1 MFEKEISFIKSLF
14 NKENIALHEPCF
26 IGNEK
31 KYLLECID
39 SGFVSS
45 VGEFVTRF
53 EEALKEKTKARFVIA
68 TNTGTAALHIAL
80 LANGIDENCEVI
92 TQSISFVATANAIA
106 YTGAK
111 PVFLDID
118 ENTLSLSPKALEH
131 FLENQTYQKDNL
143 SYNKTTHK
151 PIKAC
156 VIMHTF
162 GLSAHIKA
170 IKELCEK
177 YHILLIEDAAE
188 ALGSTYENKALGTF
202 GKCGILSFNGNK
214 IITGGCGGAI
224 LSDDENLAKLARHLS
239 TTAKI
244 PHPYEYDHDRIAYNY
259 RLCNIN
265 AAILLAGLE
274 NLELFLENKR
284 ELAKIYKD
292 FFKNHDKCKFIDE
305 KSNEKSNF
313 WLNTLLFKDENL
325 RNIFLEECLK
335 NNIFVRPVWK
345 SLPSLKAFQNCQSN
359 ELINTKKLEKRL
371 INLPSSVRIE
381 IKRNDGCILYFCH
394 YSFIFL
400 DHIFIVKSF

>member
-39 SGFVSS
+39 NGFVSS

-265 AAILLAGLE
+265 AAILFAGLE

-313 WLNTLLFKDENL
+313 WLNTLLFKNENL

-359 ELINTKKLEKRL
+359 ELINTKNLEKRL
-371 INLPSSVRIE
+371 VNLPSSVRIANKKE
-381 IKRNDGCILYFCH
+381 
-394 YSFIFL
+394 
-400 DHIFIVKSF
+400 

>member
-170 IKELCEK
+170 LKELCEK

-244 PHPYEYDHDRIAYNY
+244 PHPYEYNHDRIAYNY

-345 SLPSLKAFQNCQSN
+345 SLPSLKAFQNCQSD

-371 INLPSSVRIE
+371 VNLPSSVRI
-381 IKRNDGCILYFCH
+381 K
-394 YSFIFL
+394 
-400 DHIFIVKSF
+400 

>member
-265 AAILLAGLE
+265 AAILFAGLE

-292 FFKNHDKCKFIDE
+292 FFKNHDKCEFIDE

-345 SLPSLKAFQNCQSN
+345 SLPSLKAFQDCQSD
-359 ELINTKKLEKRL
+359 ELINTKNLEKRL
-371 INLPSSVRIE
+371 VNLPSSVRIANKKE
-381 IKRNDGCILYFCH
+381 
-394 YSFIFL
+394 
-400 DHIFIVKSF
+400 

>member
-151 PIKAC
+151 LIKAC

-371 INLPSSVRIE
+371 INLPSSIRIANKKE
-381 IKRNDGCILYFCH
+381 
-394 YSFIFL
+394 
-400 DHIFIVKSF
+400 

>member
-244 PHPYEYDHDRIAYNY
+244 PHPYKYDHDRIAYNY

-265 AAILLAGLE
+265 AAILFAGLE

-313 WLNTLLFKDENL
+313 WLNTLLFKNENL

-371 INLPSSVRIE
+371 INLPSSVRIANKKE
-381 IKRNDGCILYFCH
+381 
-394 YSFIFL
+394 
-400 DHIFIVKSF
+400 

>member
-1 MFEKEISFIKSLF
+1 MFKKEISFIKSLF

-224 LSDDENLAKLARHLS
+224 LSDDENLAKLAKHLS

-325 RNIFLEECLK
+325 RNIFLEECLENK
-335 NNIFVRPVWK
+335 IFSRPIWK
-345 SLPSLKAFQNCQSN
+345 SLPSLKAFQNCQSD
-359 ELINTKKLEKRL
+359 ELINTKNLEKRL
-371 INLPSSVRIE
+371 INLPSSIR
-381 IKRNDGCILYFCH
+381 RN
-394 YSFIFL
+394 
-400 DHIFIVKSF
+400 

>member
-1 MFEKEISFIKSLF
+1 MFKKEISFIKSLF

-292 FFKNHDKCKFIDE
+292 FFKNHDKCKFINE

-371 INLPSSVRIE
+371 INLPSSVRIANKKE
-381 IKRNDGCILYFCH
+381 
-394 YSFIFL
+394 
-400 DHIFIVKSF
+400 

>member
-371 INLPSSVRIE
+371 INLPSSVRIANKKE
-381 IKRNDGCILYFCH
+381 
-394 YSFIFL
+394 
-400 DHIFIVKSF
+400 

>member
-53 EEALKEKTKARFVIA
+53 EEALKEKTKTRFVIA

-80 LANGIDENCEVI
+80 LANDIDENCEVI

-305 KSNEKSNF
+305 KSNERSNF
-313 WLNTLLFKDENL
+313 WLNTLLFKNENL

-371 INLPSSVRIE
+371 INLPSSVRIANKKE
-381 IKRNDGCILYFCH
+381 
-394 YSFIFL
+394 
-400 DHIFIVKSF
+400 

>member
-1 MFEKEISFIKSLF
+1 MFKKEISFIKSLF

-53 EEALKEKTKARFVIA
+53 EEALKEKTKTRFVIA

-151 PIKAC
+151 LIKAC

-188 ALGSTYENKALGTF
+188 ALGSTYENKTLGTF

-265 AAILLAGLE
+265 AAILLAGIE

-313 WLNTLLFKDENL
+313 WLNTLLFKNENL

-371 INLPSSVRIE
+371 INLPSSVRI
-381 IKRNDGCILYFCH
+381 K
-394 YSFIFL
+394 
-400 DHIFIVKSF
+400 K

>member
-53 EEALKEKTKARFVIA
+53 EEALKEKTKTRFVIA

-371 INLPSSVRIE
+371 INLPSSVR
-381 IKRNDGCILYFCH
+381 RN
-394 YSFIFL
+394 
-400 DHIFIVKSF
+400 

>member
-1 MFEKEISFIKSLF
+1 MFKKEISFIKSLF

-151 PIKAC
+151 LIKAC

-265 AAILLAGLE
+265 AAILFAGLE

-313 WLNTLLFKDENL
+313 WLNTLLFKNENL

-371 INLPSSVRIE
+371 INLPSSVRIAN
-381 IKRNDGCILYFCH
+381 KNLGL
-394 YSFIFL
+394 S
-400 DHIFIVKSF
+400 

>member
-1 MFEKEISFIKSLF
+1 MFKKEISFIKSLF

-131 FLENQTYQKDNL
+131 FLENQTYQKDNF

-151 PIKAC
+151 LIKAC

-313 WLNTLLFKDENL
+313 WLNTLLFKNENL

-371 INLPSSVRIE
+371 INLPSSIRIANKKE
-381 IKRNDGCILYFCH
+381 
-394 YSFIFL
+394 
-400 DHIFIVKSF
+400 

>member
-14 NKENIALHEPCF
+14 NQENIALHEPCF

-335 NNIFVRPVWK
+335 NNIFVRPIWK

-371 INLPSSVRIE
+371 INLPSSVRIANKKE
-381 IKRNDGCILYFCH
+381 
-394 YSFIFL
+394 
-400 DHIFIVKSF
+400 

>member
-1 MFEKEISFIKSLF
+1 MFKKEISFIKSLF

-224 LSDDENLAKLARHLS
+224 LSDDENLAKLVRHLS

-313 WLNTLLFKDENL
+313 WLNTLLFKNENL

-371 INLPSSVRIE
+371 INLPSSVRIADKKE
-381 IKRNDGCILYFCH
+381 
-394 YSFIFL
+394 
-400 DHIFIVKSF
+400 

>member
-151 PIKAC
+151 LIKAC

-325 RNIFLEECLK
+325 RNIFLEECLE

-359 ELINTKKLEKRL
+359 ELINTKNLEKRL
-371 INLPSSVRIE
+371 VNLPSSVRIANKKE
-381 IKRNDGCILYFCH
+381 
-394 YSFIFL
+394 
-400 DHIFIVKSF
+400 

>member
-244 PHPYEYDHDRIAYNY
+244 SHPYEYDHDRIAYNY

-292 FFKNHDKCKFIDE
+292 FFKNHDKCKFINE

-371 INLPSSVRIE
+371 INLPSSVRIANKKE
-381 IKRNDGCILYFCH
+381 
-394 YSFIFL
+394 
-400 DHIFIVKSF
+400 

>member
-1 MFEKEISFIKSLF
+1 MFKKEISFIKSLF
-14 NKENIALHEPCF
+14 NKENIPLHEPCF

-80 LANGIDENCEVI
+80 LTNGIDENCEVI

-131 FLENQTYQKDNL
+131 FLENQTYQKNGF

-162 GLSAHIKA
+162 GLSAHVKA

-244 PHPYEYDHDRIAYNY
+244 PHPYEYDHDRVAYNY
-259 RLCNIN
+259 RLCNVN

-292 FFKNHDKCKFIDE
+292 FFKNHDKCEFIDE

-345 SLPSLKAFQNCQSN
+345 SLPSLRAFQNCQRD

-371 INLPSSVRIE
+371 VNLPSSVRI
-381 IKRNDGCILYFCH
+381 KIL
-394 YSFIFL
+394 
-400 DHIFIVKSF
+400 

>member
-1 MFEKEISFIKSLF
+1 MFKKEISFIKSLF

-53 EEALKEKTKARFVIA
+53 EEALKEETKARFVIA

-265 AAILLAGLE
+265 AAILFAGLE

-313 WLNTLLFKDENL
+313 WLNTLLFKNENL

-371 INLPSSVRIE
+371 INLPSSVRIANKKE
-381 IKRNDGCILYFCH
+381 
-394 YSFIFL
+394 
-400 DHIFIVKSF
+400 

>member
-239 TTAKI
+239 ATAKI

-313 WLNTLLFKDENL
+313 WLNTLLFKNENL

-371 INLPSSVRIE
+371 INLPSSVRI
-381 IKRNDGCILYFCH
+381 K
-394 YSFIFL
+394 
-400 DHIFIVKSF
+400 K

>member
-1 MFEKEISFIKSLF
+1 MFKKEISFIKSLF

-345 SLPSLKAFQNCQSN
+345 SLPSLKAFQNCQSD
-359 ELINTKKLEKRL
+359 ELINTKNLEKRL
-371 INLPSSVRIE
+371 VNLPSSVR
-381 IKRNDGCILYFCH
+381 RN
-394 YSFIFL
+394 
-400 DHIFIVKSF
+400 

>member
-53 EEALKEKTKARFVIA
+53 EEALKEKTKTRFVIA

-335 NNIFVRPVWK
+335 NNIFVRPIWK

-359 ELINTKKLEKRL
+359 ELINTKNLEKRL
-371 INLPSSVRIE
+371 VNLPSSVRIANKKE
-381 IKRNDGCILYFCH
+381 
-394 YSFIFL
+394 
-400 DHIFIVKSF
+400 

>member
-1 MFEKEISFIKSLF
+1 MFKKEISFIKSLF

-188 ALGSTYENKALGTF
+188 ALGSTYENKTLGTF

-305 KSNEKSNF
+305 KSNERSNF

-359 ELINTKKLEKRL
+359 ELINTKNLEKRL
-371 INLPSSVRIE
+371 VNLPSSVRIANKKE
-381 IKRNDGCILYFCH
+381 
-394 YSFIFL
+394 
-400 DHIFIVKSF
+400 

>member
-39 SGFVSS
+39 NGFVSS

-265 AAILLAGLE
+265 AAILFAGLE

-305 KSNEKSNF
+305 KSNF
-313 WLNTLLFKDENL
+313 WLNTLLFKNENL

-371 INLPSSVRIE
+371 INLPSSVRIANKKE
-381 IKRNDGCILYFCH
+381 
-394 YSFIFL
+394 
-400 DHIFIVKSF
+400 

>member
-14 NKENIALHEPCF
+14 NQENIALHEPCF

-39 SGFVSS
+39 NGFVSS

-335 NNIFVRPVWK
+335 NNIFVRPIWK

-371 INLPSSVRIE
+371 INLPSSVRIANKKE
-381 IKRNDGCILYFCH
+381 
-394 YSFIFL
+394 
-400 DHIFIVKSF
+400 

>member
-1 MFEKEISFIKSLF
+1 MFKKEISFIKSLF

-53 EEALKEKTKARFVIA
+53 EEALKEKTKTRFVIA

-224 LSDDENLAKLARHLS
+224 LSDDENLVKLARHLS

-325 RNIFLEECLK
+325 RNIFLKECLK
-335 NNIFVRPVWK
+335 NNIFVRPIWK

-359 ELINTKKLEKRL
+359 ELINTKNLEKRL
-371 INLPSSVRIE
+371 VNLPSSVRIANKKE
-381 IKRNDGCILYFCH
+381 
-394 YSFIFL
+394 
-400 DHIFIVKSF
+400 

>member
-1 MFEKEISFIKSLF
+1 MFKKEISFIKSLF

-188 ALGSTYENKALGTF
+188 ALGSTYKNKALGTF

-325 RNIFLEECLK
+325 RNIFLKECLK
-335 NNIFVRPVWK
+335 NNIFVRPIWK

-371 INLPSSVRIE
+371 VNLPSSVRIANKKE
-381 IKRNDGCILYFCH
+381 
-394 YSFIFL
+394 
-400 DHIFIVKSF
+400 

>member
-335 NNIFVRPVWK
+335 NNIFVRPIWK

-359 ELINTKKLEKRL
+359 ELINTKNLEKRL
-371 INLPSSVRIE
+371 VNLPSSIRIVNKKE
-381 IKRNDGCILYFCH
+381 
-394 YSFIFL
+394 
-400 DHIFIVKSF
+400 

>member
-170 IKELCEK
+170 LKELCEK
-177 YHILLIEDAAE
+177 YRILLIEDAAE

-259 RLCNIN
+259 RLCNVN

-274 NLELFLENKR
+274 NLEPFLENKR

-292 FFKNHDKCKFIDE
+292 FFKNHDKCEFIDE

-371 INLPSSVRIE
+371 INLPSSVRIANKKE
-381 IKRNDGCILYFCH
+381 
-394 YSFIFL
+394 
-400 DHIFIVKSF
+400 

>member
-1 MFEKEISFIKSLF
+1 MFKKEISFIKSLF

-151 PIKAC
+151 LIKAC

-265 AAILLAGLE
+265 AAILFAGLE

-335 NNIFVRPVWK
+335 NNIFVRPIWK

-359 ELINTKKLEKRL
+359 ELINTKNLEKRL
-371 INLPSSVRIE
+371 VNLPSSVRI
-381 IKRNDGCILYFCH
+381 K
-394 YSFIFL
+394 
-400 DHIFIVKSF
+400 K

>member
-1 MFEKEISFIKSLF
+1 MFKKEISFIKSLF

-80 LANGIDENCEVI
+80 LANSIDENCEVI

-244 PHPYEYDHDRIAYNY
+244 PHPYKYDHDRIAYNY

-313 WLNTLLFKDENL
+313 WLNTLLFKNENL

-371 INLPSSVRIE
+371 INLPSSVRIANKKE
-381 IKRNDGCILYFCH
+381 
-394 YSFIFL
+394 
-400 DHIFIVKSF
+400 

>member
-1 MFEKEISFIKSLF
+1 MFKKEISFIKSLF

-313 WLNTLLFKDENL
+313 WLNTLLFKNENL

-371 INLPSSVRIE
+371 INLPSSVRIAN
-381 IKRNDGCILYFCH
+381 K
-394 YSFIFL
+394 
-400 DHIFIVKSF
+400 

>member
-39 SGFVSS
+39 NGFVSS

-151 PIKAC
+151 LIKAC

-224 LSDDENLAKLARHLS
+224 LSDDENLAKLAKHLS

-313 WLNTLLFKDENL
+313 WLNTLLFKNENL

-335 NNIFVRPVWK
+335 NNIFVRPIWK
-345 SLPSLKAFQNCQSN
+345 SLPSLKAFQNCQSD
-359 ELINTKKLEKRL
+359 ELINTKNLEKRL
-371 INLPSSVRIE
+371 VNLPSSVR
-381 IKRNDGCILYFCH
+381 RN
-394 YSFIFL
+394 
-400 DHIFIVKSF
+400 

>member
-1 MFEKEISFIKSLF
+1 MFKKEISFIKSLF

-131 FLENQTYQKDNL
+131 FLENQTYRKDNL

-151 PIKAC
+151 LIKAC

-244 PHPYEYDHDRIAYNY
+244 PHPYEYDHDRMAYNY

-371 INLPSSVRIE
+371 INLPSSVRIANKKE
-381 IKRNDGCILYFCH
+381 
-394 YSFIFL
+394 
-400 DHIFIVKSF
+400 

>member
-1 MFEKEISFIKSLF
+1 MFKKEISFIKSLF

-151 PIKAC
+151 LIKAC

-224 LSDDENLAKLARHLS
+224 LSDDENLAKLVRHLS

-265 AAILLAGLE
+265 AAILFAGLE

-305 KSNEKSNF
+305 KSNERSNF

-359 ELINTKKLEKRL
+359 ELINTKNLEKRL
-371 INLPSSVRIE
+371 VNLPSSVRIANKKE
-381 IKRNDGCILYFCH
+381 
-394 YSFIFL
+394 
-400 DHIFIVKSF
+400 

>member
-14 NKENIALHEPCF
+14 NQENIALHEPCF

-39 SGFVSS
+39 NGFVSS

-335 NNIFVRPVWK
+335 NNIFVRPIWK

-359 ELINTKKLEKRL
+359 ELINTKNLEKRL
-371 INLPSSVRIE
+371 VNLPSSVRIANKKE
-381 IKRNDGCILYFCH
+381 
-394 YSFIFL
+394 
-400 DHIFIVKSF
+400 

>member
-1 MFEKEISFIKSLF
+1 MFKKEISFIKSLF

-151 PIKAC
+151 LIKAC

-188 ALGSTYENKALGTF
+188 TLGSTYENKALGTF

-313 WLNTLLFKDENL
+313 WLNTLLFKNENL

-371 INLPSSVRIE
+371 INLPSSVRIANKKE
-381 IKRNDGCILYFCH
+381 
-394 YSFIFL
+394 
-400 DHIFIVKSF
+400 

>member
-1 MFEKEISFIKSLF
+1 MFKKEISFIKSLF

-265 AAILLAGLE
+265 AAILFAGLE

-305 KSNEKSNF
+305 KSNERSNF
-313 WLNTLLFKDENL
+313 WLNTLLFKNENL

-371 INLPSSVRIE
+371 INLPSSVRIANKKE
-381 IKRNDGCILYFCH
+381 
-394 YSFIFL
+394 
-400 DHIFIVKSF
+400 

>member
-305 KSNEKSNF
+305 KSNERSNF
-313 WLNTLLFKDENL
+313 WLNTLLFKNENL

-359 ELINTKKLEKRL
+359 ELINTKNLEKRL
-371 INLPSSVRIE
+371 VNLPSSVRIAN
-381 IKRNDGCILYFCH
+381 KNLGL
-394 YSFIFL
+394 S
-400 DHIFIVKSF
+400 

>member
-53 EEALKEKTKARFVIA
+53 EEALKEKTKACFVIA

-151 PIKAC
+151 LIKAC

-188 ALGSTYENKALGTF
+188 ALGGTYENKALGTF

-265 AAILLAGLE
+265 AAILFAGLE

-313 WLNTLLFKDENL
+313 WLNTLLFKNENL

-371 INLPSSVRIE
+371 INLPSSVRIANKKE
-381 IKRNDGCILYFCH
+381 
-394 YSFIFL
+394 
-400 DHIFIVKSF
+400 